1 METKRILVVGSANMD
16 FIMNCER
23 LPSVGETILSYES
36 YTYAAG
42 GKGANCAVA
51 ASLLGAD
58 VLFCTLVGNDNH
70 GVRLRKLYSDCNIDP
85 RFITIDS
92 SAQTG
97 LAVVMVE
104 KNGNNRITVYP
115 GANFKLCER
124 DIDDAVEAIPDAIL
138 TQFEIGEDIV
148 LHTAK
153 RAKAMG
159 IPLFI
164 DAGPARRNYPIEKL
178 EKIEILSPNE
188 NETEMLT
195 GIRPADVESCLRAS
209 AALYNRAEIKYVV
222 LKLGERGC
230 FVYDGKYCDIVM
242 PYDVEAI
249 DTTAAG
255 DAFTSALT
263 YRYMTN
269 GKNISDA
276 CNFANAAGALTTTK
290 RGAAPALPELETVE
304 AFMRK
309 CGRA

>member
-23 LPSVGETILSYES
+23 LPSVGETILTYED
-36 YTYAAG
+36 YGYAAG

-58 VLFCTLVGNDNH
+58 TLFCSRIGNDNH
-70 GVRLRKLYSDCNIDP
+70 GQRLRKLYTDCGIDP
-85 RFITIDS
+85 RFITIDTT
-92 SAQTG
+92 AQTG

-104 KNGNNRITVYP
+104 NSGNNRIVVYP

-124 DIDDAVEAIPDAIL
+124 DVDDAVEAKPDAIL

-148 LHTAK
+148 IHTAK
-153 RAKAMG
+153 RAKAMN
-159 IPLFI
+159 IPFFV
-164 DAGPARRNYPIEKL
+164 DAGPARRDYPIEKL
-178 EKIEILSPNE
+178 EKIEIISPNE
-188 NETEMLT
+188 TETELLT

-209 AALYNRAEIKYVV
+209 SALFNRAEIKYVV

-230 FVYDGKYCDIVM
+230 FIYDGKYCDIVM

-263 YRYMTN
+263 YRYMAN
-269 GKNISDA
+269 GKDISDA
-276 CNFANAAGALTTTK
+276 CNFANAVGALTTTK
-290 RGAAPALPELETVE
+290 RGAAPALPELKTVE
-304 AFMRK
+304 EFMRK